1 MGDEDPRLNYYPNSP
16 QPIASPAVASSLTKD
31 LYLTLMA
38 FDTEENHAT
47 IRAIVNPGV
56 AWLWIGGGIIGLG
69 AIIAMWPRRRS
80 VIQTSGAA
88 LLATELGTGPPSYG
102 DAVELDGEDAETAE
116 VAAGA
121 GEAAA
126 KVGEA

>member
-1 MGDEDPRLNYYPNSP
+1 
-16 QPIASPAVASSLTKD
+16 
-31 LYLTLMA
+31 MA

-80 VIQTSGAA
+80 VIQTSGEA
-88 LLATELGTGPPSYG
+88 LLAAELGSGSPSATGSTEFES
-102 DAVELDGEDAETAE
+102 VEGEVEE
-116 VAAGA
+116 IGAGA
-121 GEAAA
+121 GVAAEA
-126 KVGEA
+126 GEA